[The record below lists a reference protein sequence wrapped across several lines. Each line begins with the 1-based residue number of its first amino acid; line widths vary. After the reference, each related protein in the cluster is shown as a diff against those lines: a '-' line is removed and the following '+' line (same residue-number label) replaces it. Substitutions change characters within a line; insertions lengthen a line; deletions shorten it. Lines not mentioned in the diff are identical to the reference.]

1 MYRRSL
7 PVAER
12 DLVRDRVRDLDL
24 DLDLDRREENFAD
37 VPPLRSSSPLPPP
50 PVFGLFDNG
59 DDPDRFRVFFDDF
72 LPLVALDD
80 DLFLVAAAPGLGLAD
95 FDLDRDKSAPPFA
108 GVRLL
113 LLLLTRGLRRAAVVV
128 SNDDKSRDRS
138 LLGERLGGVLIT
150 LAARLLLEL
159 LFVETTAG
167 LRDDKI
173 GGGLVGVR
181 ARYDF
186 VDDGGGSGGVRFLKS
201 LVGGGAGDT
210 FD

>member
-1 MYRRSL
+1 MPLYRRSL

-12 DLVRDRVRDLDL
+12 DLVRDLERDL
-24 DLDLDRREENFAD
+24 DLDLDRRENFVD
-37 VPPLRSSSPLPPP
+37 VPPLRSSSPLLPP
-50 PVFGLFDNG
+50 PVLGLFDKG
-59 DDPDRFRVFFDDF
+59 DDPDRLRVFFDDF

-80 DLFLVAAAPGLGLAD
+80 DLFLVAAPVGLGLAD
-95 FDLDRDKSAPPFA
+95 LDLDRDFDRSGPFA

-113 LLLLTRGLRRAAVVV
+113 LLLLTRGLRRTAADV
-128 SNDDKSRDRS
+128 SNEDKSRDRS

-159 LFVETTAG
+159 FVDTTAG
-167 LRDDKI
+167 LRDDEI

-186 VDDGGGSGGVRFLKS
+186 VEDGGGSGGVRFLKS
-201 LVGGGAGDT
+201 LSETNNNNNDH
-210 FD
+210 